1 MAAFSIPSLCQR
13 HQEWAQGSSPS
24 ELSSLRSQFLA
35 GCGKYYESIH
45 PGKKSYLPDDAFLKK
60 AEEIV
65 ADKIF
70 QDHPGSLFRLKPLAT
85 RFVQQLNGTS
95 LLFSISNQPSAPVVN
110 EQIGRLVSANI
121 QFIEQFIAEFKI
133 VGKHTALGTQYNQP
147 QALKVYYS
155 TVFDYLITNPAHVP
169 AAQTMFDDADSKL
182 FDLIPYC
189 VALTLMKHPLP
200 ADQLPELF
208 APSESEL
215 SGLRE
220 RFSKLPLSDQK
231 ALYTVPFNEEPSSS
245 DENPLT
251 PAGQEFYRSLFELIY
266 AKREHE
272 KPVFAAINQALF
284 EFVSLDLQLAQ
295 SLQSHPKIKD
305 VPMPAEIDGIVAFL
319 KELSEPEYLE
329 IKKAFSFLPAHHDL
343 AHFSSAQIEGRT
355 YIYRLQGI
363 VMLGHALAQSCV

>member
-1 MAAFSIPSLCQR
+1 MAAVSVSTLFEGSQAL
-13 HQEWAQGSSPS
+13 AQGTSFT
-24 ELSSLRSQFLA
+24 RSQFLA
-35 GCGKYYESIH
+35 LCGKYYETIH
-45 PGKKSYLPDDAFLKK
+45 SGEKSYLPDDAFLKK
-60 AEEIV
+60 AEEIIR
-65 ADKIF
+65 DEIF
-70 QDHPGSLFRLKPLAT
+70 QDHPGSLIRIRPFASRYFEQVLAT
-85 RFVQQLNGTS
+85 RF
-95 LLFSISNQPSAPVVN
+95 LFSFATQPTSFAANQ
-110 EQIGRLVSANI
+110 QIDQLVSANKK
-121 QFIEQFIAEFKI
+121 FIEQFIAEFKI

-155 TVFDYLITNPAHVP
+155 TVFDYLITNPAYVP
-169 AAQTMFDDADSKL
+169 VAQAMFDDADSKL

-189 VALTLMKHPLP
+189 VALTLMKYPLP

-245 DENPLT
+245 EESPLT
-251 PAGQEFYRSLFELIY
+251 SAGQEFYRSVFELIY
-266 AKREHE
+266 AEREHE

-305 VPMPAEIDGIVAFL
+305 VPMPAQIDGIVAFL

-329 IKKAFSFLPAHHDL
+329 IKRAFTFLPPHQDL
-343 AHFSSAQIEGRT
+343 AHFSSALIEDRM
-355 YIYRLQGI
+355 YVYRLQGI
-363 VMLGHALAQSCV
+363 VMLANALAQSRV